1 MSNLQWKTRALAV
14 CGALFL
20 SVSLGSAEIGNPAP
34 EISGQS
40 WINSKSLTLAELK
53 GKVVLLEFWT
63 FGCVNCRNI
72 EPYVKSWHKQYADQG
87 LVVVAVHAPEFSY
100 ERSLANVQR
109 YVRERGITYPVAI
122 DNDFA
127 TWNRYKNRYWPA
139 LYLIDKR
146 GIVRYLRI
154 GEGGYPQT
162 EQWIVKLLAERA
174 NP

>member
-1 MSNLQWKTRALAV
+1 MTLLKLNAAALAV

-20 SVSLGSAEIGNPAP
+20 SVSLGSEEIGNPAP

-72 EPYVKSWHKQYADQG
+72 EPYVKAWHKQYADQG